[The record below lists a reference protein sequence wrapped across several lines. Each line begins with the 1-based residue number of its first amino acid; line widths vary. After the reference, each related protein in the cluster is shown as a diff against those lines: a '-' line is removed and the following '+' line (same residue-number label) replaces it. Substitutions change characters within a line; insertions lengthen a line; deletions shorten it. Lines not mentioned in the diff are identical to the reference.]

1 MIGISFILNSILLG
15 VGLAMDAFSVSM
27 ANGLHDPGMSRRRSL
42 IIAGAFAFFQALMP
56 MAGWIFVRTIVSWL
70 HFLQRYVPWIS
81 LGLLVYIG
89 AKMILEGIRDSGREV
104 PAVGKLTGKELLMQG
119 IATSLDALSVGFTLE
134 EYAFRAALSSAII
147 IGAVTFVICIA
158 GVYIGRRFGMR
169 LAGKADILGGIILI
183 GIGLEI
189 FIKGIFF

>member
-1 MIGISFILNSILLG
+1 MRSVLLFLFNSALLG
-15 VGLAMDAFSVSM
+15 VGLAMDAFSVSL
-27 ANGLHDPGMSRRRSL
+27 ANGLAEPAMSKRRTAAM
-42 IIAGAFAFFQALMP
+42 AGVYAGFQFLMP
-56 MAGWIFVRTIVSWL
+56 LVGWFVVRTAVELFESLRPFI
-70 HFLQRYVPWIS
+70 PWIS
-81 LGLLVYIG
+81 LILLAYIG
-89 AKMILEGIRDSGREV
+89 IRMILERNKEEEDGKGGRRT
-104 PAVGKLTGKELLMQG
+104 PWELLMQG